1 MRFRRLPHAIQHTK
15 QFDFHGSDPI
25 AQSNKHFGYPG
36 GSPAISANGNS
47 NGILWIL
54 ETDKFG
60 TNGNVILRAFD
71 ASNISRE
78 LYDTTQNATR
88 DAAGQAVKFTVP
100 TVANG
105 KVYVGTQTEVDIYGL
120 LP

>member
-1 MRFRRLPHAIQHTK
+1 MPCVISTI
-15 QFDFHGSDPI
+15 PV

-36 GSPAISANGNS
+36 GSPTVSANGNS
-47 NGILWIL
+47 NGIVWIV

-60 TNGNVILRAFD
+60 SNGNAVLRAFD
-71 ASNISRE
+71 ASNFSRE
-78 LYDTTQNATR
+78 LYDTTQKGTR
-88 DAAGQAVKFTVP
+88 DAAGAAVKFVVP

-105 KVYVGTQTEVDIYGL
+105 RVYVRTQDELDVYGL